1 MNFWH
6 DLLDWLGG
14 YPFEVAKPNE
24 VAEFLTSRGLVEK
37 NMDLVGRK
45 SGCNE
50 YIFVKQKDKF

>member
-14 YPFEVAKPNE
+14 YPFEVAKPKE
-24 VAEFLTSRGLVEK
+24 VIEFLKSKGLVEK
-37 NMDLVGRK
+37 KLEIVGRK

-50 YIFVKQKDKF
+50 YIFVKKKRPI